1 MKKERVL
8 GLWVREG
15 YWRMEFYRPHKSLDV
30 WKVAMELC
38 QDVYR
43 VTERLPE
50 DEKYGLVAQIRRA
63 AISIP
68 SNIAEGAG
76 RNSVAEFS
84 HFLSIAQGSLAE
96 LDTQLE
102 LCGKY
107 LGFLDEKS
115 VTELQEKVEPISR
128 MITALRRSLKN
139 TK

>member
-1 MKKERVL
+1 
-8 GLWVREG
+8 
-15 YWRMEFYRPHKSLDV
+15 
-30 WKVAMELC
+30 MELC

-50 DEKYGLVAQIRRA
+50 GEKYRLVTQIRRA

-76 RNSVAEFS
+76 RNSLAEFS
-84 HFLSIAQGSLAE
+84 QFLSIAQGSLAE

-107 LGFLDEKS
+107 LGFLDEQS
-115 VTELQEKVEPISR
+115 VTELQEKVERISR
-128 MITALRRSLKN
+128 MITALRRSLK
-139 TK
+139 TKK